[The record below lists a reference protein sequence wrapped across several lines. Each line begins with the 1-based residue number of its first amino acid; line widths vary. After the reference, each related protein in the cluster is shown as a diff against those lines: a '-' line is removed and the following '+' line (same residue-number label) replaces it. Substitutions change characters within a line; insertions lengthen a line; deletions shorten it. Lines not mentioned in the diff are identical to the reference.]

1 MKTPILMVALLALA
15 GAALADGPAPAIP
28 PGTPPKVSV
37 SARGDDVRSVIH
49 QMFQQ
54 AGRDY
59 VLEPGVRFV
68 LYLSLKDVELDEALE
83 IVCKQANLEYRVQNG
98 ITFISPKK
106 QLMPEKPAPVQPED
120 KPLPPPPAKKPEPVG
135 TLPTTVLGKRFTTRL
150 SKAPIRD
157 VFKAISDQTGVRI
170 EVADSVPNW
179 KMDAFLIDTSIKY
192 ALDLICRQTGLE
204 FRFTNRQSIEIRKPD
219 PTPKEENRVTVFR
232 D

>member
-1 MKTPILMVALLALA
+1 MKSPILIAAFLALCA
-15 GAALADGPAPAIP
+15 GAIADGPSNPAAPPAPA
-28 PGTPPKVSV
+28 KVTV
-37 SARGDDVRSVIH
+37 AARGDDVRSVIH

-68 LYLSLKDVELDEALE
+68 LYLSLKDVELEEALE
-83 IVCKQANLEYRVQNG
+83 IVCQQASLEYRVQNG
-98 ITFISPKK
+98 ITFIGPKK
-106 QLMPEKPAPVQPED
+106 QLLPAKPAAPKPED
-120 KPLPPPPAKKPEPVG
+120 KPLPVAAPKEPEPSG
-135 TLPTTVLGKRFTTRL
+135 TLPPTVLNRRFTTRL

-157 VFKAISDQTGVRI
+157 VFKAIADQTKVRF
-170 EVADSVPNW
+170 EVAESVPNW

>member
-1 MKTPILMVALLALA
+1 MKTPILIAAFLALSA
-15 GAALADGPAPAIP
+15 AALGDGPNPANP
-28 PGTPPKVSV
+28 PASPPKVTV
-37 SARGDDVRSVIH
+37 AARGDDVRSVIH

-68 LYLSLKDVELDEALE
+68 LYLSLKDVELEEALE
-83 IVCKQANLEYRVQNG
+83 IVCRQANLEYRVQNG
-98 ITFISPKK
+98 ITFIGPKK
-106 QLMPEKPAPVQPED
+106 QLLPEKPSVPKPEER
-120 KPLPPPPAKKPEPVG
+120 PLPTAAPKEPEPTG
-135 TLPTTVLGKRFTTRL
+135 TLPPTVLSRRFTTRM

-157 VFKAISDQTGVRI
+157 VFKAIAEQTKVRI